1 MTEDRVRFDF
11 HFQLRTYPLMALCF
25 LVVSACAGVPN
36 VVPISTNEAKSPFDG
51 NEDDPIGGGGT
62 DPIGGGGTD
71 PIGGGGTDPIG
82 GGGTDPIG
90 GGGGDSPDCSMPQIL
105 TASLQPNSAQKLNVL
120 LMIDDSGS
128 MSAQYDGQP
137 STISRVVT
145 NLQSFIQNLT
155 ASVSD
160 PTNLRLGFMF
170 DQAAAA
176 FGGQNPFGQYLSG
189 SSVFHINERT
199 NSQASDIAMFRRFGR
214 IDFSQIFPSP
224 FWNDVRG
231 SIYTPSSCVPNAYA
245 RPTRH
250 NLYASGGSTPYCIN
264 QQTDATRRLLIES
277 VFHGGAALNIVQFT
291 DDDLNVALGPDHNNA
306 EGARFVAN
314 VYDSLVAPL
323 QADYVYHSVVGTSSA
338 DLFQTGDS
346 VAIVRPGTAH
356 MMLSQLTGGSTFD
369 VRSPDYGQVL
379 NSLAR
384 QAVFSSQRVDLA
396 CLIVPNRPVRVF
408 FDGQEI
414 SASLYQAQTGER
426 SILFKSSAFQP
437 GDEMRTIQVEVRY

>member
-1 MTEDRVRFDF
+1 MRFDSF
-11 HFQLRTYPLMALCF
+11 SQFTFKLIGVISFIAVT
-25 LVVSACAGVPN
+25 ACAGVPN
-36 VVPISTNEAKSPFDG
+36 VVPISTNEAQSPFGGESPIDG
-51 NEDDPIGGGGT
+51 DNKDPIDGTDPNGGGGP
-62 DPIGGGGTD
+62 DPIDGGGS
-71 PIGGGGTDPIG
+71 
-82 GGGTDPIG
+82 
-90 GGGGDSPDCSMPQIL
+90 DSPNCSLPQTL

-120 LMIDDSGS
+120 LLIDDSGS

-145 NLQSFIQNLT
+145 NLQAFIQDLT

-160 PTNLRLGFMF
+160 PANLRLGFMF
-170 DQAAAA
+170 DQAASA
-176 FGGQNPFGQYLSG
+176 FGGLNPFSQYLSG

-199 NSQASDIAMFRRFGR
+199 NSQASDIGMFKRFGR

-224 FWNDVRG
+224 FWGDDRG
-231 SIYTPSSCVPNAYA
+231 PLYTPSSCVPNAYA

-250 NLYASGGSTPYCIN
+250 NLAASGGSTPYCVN
-264 QQTDATRRLLIES
+264 QQTDATRRLSIES
-277 VFHGGAALNIVQFT
+277 VFHPGAALNIVQFT
-291 DDDLNVALGPDHNNA
+291 DDDLNVALGPDLNNA

-314 VYDSLVAPL
+314 VYESLVAPL
-323 QADYVYHSVVGTSSA
+323 QARYVYHSVVGTTSA

-346 VAIVRPGTAH
+346 VAVVRPGTAH

-384 QAVFSSQRVDLA
+384 QAVFSSQRVNLA
-396 CLIVPNRPVRVF
+396 CSIVSNRPVRVF

-426 SILFKSSAFQP
+426 SILFDSSAFQP